1 MDGAMNDPSCIFC
14 RIVAG
19 RAPCFRVYE
28 DERVLS
34 FMDLNP
40 ASDGHAL
47 VITKE
52 HAESLFDVSEEALAA
67 VGLASRK
74 IAGALRETLQPDGLR
89 VFQLNGRAAGQT
101 VFHYHMHLVPC
112 SAGRAP
118 GLHGTRPG
126 DPERMREIAEALASK
141 LDGGA

>member
-1 MDGAMNDPSCIFC
+1 MTNDPSCIFC
-14 RIVAG
+14 RIVVG
-19 RAPCFRVYE
+19 QAPCLKIYE

-74 IAGALRETLQPDGLR
+74 IAGALRETLRPDGLR

-101 VFHYHMHLVPC
+101 VFHYHIHLVPC
-112 SAGRAP
+112 SSGRLP
-118 GLHGTRPG
+118 GLHGKRPG
-126 DPERMREIAEALASK
+126 DPERMRELAEALASK